1 LPTPRFEKA
10 HFFLGRNKVVEAEA
24 IQKGKPELNQ
34 CGKERRKKGVEAK
47 GGKKGVEASGK
58 FPHESEVGRGV
69 PPATPMARS
78 TKPYTLST

>member
-1 LPTPRFEKA
+1 LKRDF
-10 HFFLGRNKVVEAEA
+10 FFLGRHKVVEAE
-24 IQKGKPELNQ
+24 GLNQ

-47 GGKKGVEASGK
+47 GGKKGVEAKGK

-69 PPATPMARS
+69 PPATPLARS

>member
-1 LPTPRFEKA
+1 
-10 HFFLGRNKVVEAEA
+10 VEAEA

-34 CGKERRKKGVEAK
+34 CGKERAEEAG